1 MWLPFRSR
9 RSRAAARTAAEA
21 DGASVGPLAVR
32 AERVLLAFAMHAQQL
47 DERLAHVE
55 QGLEAR
61 VSLLEQRHAERHDPD
76 RFIDLATQQDL
87 LEVQLHSARVS
98 AELSRVAME
107 LRARIDDLAVQMP
120 AVVAEDQRLQR
131 ARTLAESI
139 LELSDSLDTGPA
151 DLGDEPGDWAATA

>member
-9 RSRAAARTAAEA
+9 RSRAAASTEPP
-21 DGASVGPLAVR
+21 DGAPAGPPAVR
-32 AERVLLAFAMHAQQL
+32 AERVLLALAMHAQQL
-47 DERLAHVE
+47 DEWLAHVE

-76 RFIDLATQQDL
+76 RFTYLATQQDL

-98 AELSRVAME
+98 AELSRVAID

-131 ARTLAESI
+131 ARTLAETI
-139 LELSDSLDTGPA
+139 LDLSDSLDTGPA
-151 DLGDEPGDWAATA
+151 DLGDEPRDWAATA